1 MAPESLSDDALLELV
16 RKNGKNDTA
25 IRESLAALWNGES
38 YEFYCLIFSKFIY
51 WIEEPAAEWIS
62 TEKKKLKKSGS
73 PPLPER
79 GGGGRGRGRSAPP
92 GRGEGGRGGR
102 GGGRSSS
109 VSSRGGRGDTTKT
122 ESPSPSPNV
131 EAKVVEE
138 PAVES
143 PVSSDNYVEPP
154 PAPVVQSTKP
164 PISVAPV
171 WGSGMSLAQRIREQ
185 ELAASAPPPPPPA
198 PPVETTVEEQTPSQE
213 IPVSTEFA
221 GQSKRVSLVP
231 DFPLP
236 CSLWQSPRGADAGRG
251 RGRRR
256 AYQNHPHAP
265 RSEAQAQDASPETE
279 ATSEEQA
286 VEELR
291 QELEGVSVAKVEAQV
306 PVQEE
311 TEVVEPEV
319 ANAASAIPDMSMMSP
334 VRPATNPVTDNIVG
348 SPVLKMG
355 RWGAPIESTDG
366 SSFQF
371 GSFGNLGEAPSSAEA
386 DGDESP
392 HKIASGLISSLSEPQ
407 TSWGQ
412 QPQLDQ
418 SDRESEAVSASL
430 SVWGNSQP
438 QNDTPEDSY
447 GYDQQVSNAGND
459 NAPPGLGLG
468 LGGLDA
474 SAVVSQSNS
483 NKSGNNNRSSNR
495 SAPGS
500 QTRKSEMDNNAS
512 RQPQQYY
519 QQQQQQPP
527 GIQGGFGGMPY
538 YGFDMNLQPPVTGY
552 GATGQ
557 GNSSPVPVPPG
568 NPSPAANAAANVANQ
583 NGSYNANANNAPKYP
598 GPPGMPAQMGAPY
611 PPYYGNPYYQQAFYY
626 GGGQPQN
633 FYGRGGQGMYP
644 PRPYGGD
651 PYGPQGMGG
660 YDMYGQPTGQFG
672 DGGVYGQM
680 PMPQM
685 HPQQGGVGNERQTGK
700 GNKNSGGQNAQSAG
714 AVGSAPVTNPG
725 QAGQGDAN
733 QALHSG
739 YGMGGYNA
747 YGRPDQG
754 SGWGPYQPGWGGMM
768 PFPAA
773 PTGLGG
779 GYSQMGGA
787 PSQPQGNNRQ
797 QGGGS
802 YNSYGRGG
810 GSSGNGAGDPSA
822 GIGSTGTGTTST
834 W

>member
-1 MAPESLSDDALLELV
+1 L
-16 RKNGKNDTA
+16 
-25 IRESLAALWNGES
+25 
-38 YEFYCLIFSKFIY
+38 
-51 WIEEPAAEWIS
+51 
-62 TEKKKLKKSGS
+62 
-73 PPLPER
+73 
-79 GGGGRGRGRSAPP
+79 
-92 GRGEGGRGGR
+92 
-102 GGGRSSS
+102 
-109 VSSRGGRGDTTKT
+109 
-122 ESPSPSPNV
+122 
-131 EAKVVEE
+131 
-138 PAVES
+138 
-143 PVSSDNYVEPP
+143 
-154 PAPVVQSTKP
+154 
-164 PISVAPV
+164 
-171 WGSGMSLAQRIREQ
+171 
-185 ELAASAPPPPPPA
+185 
-198 PPVETTVEEQTPSQE
+198 
-213 IPVSTEFA
+213 
-221 GQSKRVSLVP
+221 
-231 DFPLP
+231 
-236 CSLWQSPRGADAGRG
+236 QSPRGADAGRG

-265 RSEAQAQDASPETE
+265 RNESQTQNQDVSEAEAS
-279 ATSEEQA
+279 AEEQA
-286 VEELR
+286 VAELR
-291 QELEGVSVAKVEAQV
+291 QELENVSVTKVEEAPAPVEDVREISAAKVD
-306 PVQEE
+306 
-311 TEVVEPEV
+311 
-319 ANAASAIPDMSMMSP
+319 NSSSLAASAIPDMRMMSP
-334 VRPATNPVTDNIVG
+334 VRPTTAAVSDNIVG

-371 GSFGNLGEAPSSAEA
+371 GSFGNLGEAASTEG

-418 SDRESEAVSASL
+418 NPLSQSDRESEAVSASL
-430 SVWGNSQP
+430 SVWGSSQP
-438 QNDTPEDSY
+438 QNDAPDDGY
-447 GYDQQVSNAGND
+447 GYDQQVSNTGND

-474 SAVVSQSNS
+474 STVVSQSNS
-483 NKSGNNNRSSNR
+483 NKSANNNRNSNR

-500 QTRKSEMDNNAS
+500 QTRKSEMDNNMS

-519 QQQQQQPP
+519 QQMPP

-538 YGFDMNLQPPVTGY
+538 YGFDMNLQPPATGY
-552 GATGQ
+552 GATAQ
-557 GNSSPVPVPPG
+557 GNSSPAPAAPPG
-568 NPSPAANAAANVANQ
+568 NPAPASNAAANAANQ
-583 NGSYNANANNAPKYP
+583 NGSNYNANANNAPKYP

-651 PYGPQGMGG
+651 PYAPGMGG
-660 YDMYGQPTGQFG
+660 YDMYGQPGQFG
-672 DGGVYGQM
+672 DGVYGQM
-680 PMPQM
+680 PMPQQM
-685 HPQQGGVGNERQTGK
+685 HPQQGGGGNERQGGK
-700 GNKNSGGQNAQSAG
+700 GNKNSAGQNAQSAG
-714 AVGSAPVTNPG
+714 AVGSAPSSNPG

-733 QALHSG
+733 QALHAG

-787 PSQPQGNNRQ
+787 PAQPGNNRQ

-802 YNSYGRGG
+802 YNTYGRGG
-810 GSSGNGAGDPSA
+810 GSAGNGAGDPSS